1 MSASRLATDSGT
13 NIERPMTAESSRRLQ
28 SSRSRVEKKTYTNKM
43 APYSESE
50 EDSFFEDDEE
60 EDVSISEDKWMS
72 RDDKEKEV
80 LNSKPKLSKHLEQLQ
95 RRLGDN
101 IFSLHYHET
110 PFLKNFSYH
119 KVWRN

>member
-1 MSASRLATDSGT
+1 
-13 NIERPMTAESSRRLQ
+13 
-28 SSRSRVEKKTYTNKM
+28 M

-60 EDVSISEDKWMS
+60 DDVSISEDKWMS

>member
-43 APYSESE
+43 AQHSESE

-60 EDVSISEDKWMS
+60 DDVSISEDKWMS

-110 PFLKNFSYH
+110 PFLKIFSYH